1 MTTTQNTSQP
11 LPPVDAMT
19 LKRWLHDGAEIAF
32 LDVREHG
39 QYGEAHPFYATTLPY
54 SRLEIEIARLVPRR
68 STRIVLLDEGDGV
81 AQRAARAL
89 QELGYGDVR
98 TLDGG
103 MPAWRAAGLVVFAGV
118 NLPSKTFGELA
129 EHLLHT
135 PRITATDLAARQQR
149 GEDLIVLDGR
159 PYTEYGKMNIP
170 DAVCCPN
177 GELALRAQTLAPNPA
192 TTIVINCAG
201 RTRSIIGAQTLIDL
215 GVPNPVLALENG
227 TQGWYLA
234 DLQLEH
240 GSSRKYPEAIDP
252 AQLPVLRERAQRL
265 ARSLDVPTIDA
276 AQASAWLTETG
287 RNTYLCDV
295 RTPEE
300 YAAGTLPGAQHAP
313 GGQLIQAT
321 DQYVGVRGARIV
333 LFDDEGVRAPVVAAW
348 LIRMGW
354 EVYVLA
360 DGLRSGVSV
369 PVAMHSARTTPAAN
383 AANVE
388 SIAGAALAAAVR
400 EGATLVDVRPSMSY
414 RKAHVQGARWSIRP
428 RLQALALA
436 PQTEVILL
444 AEDAAVGALAARELQ
459 TLGVTRVR
467 INTDTPAAWRD
478 AGLAVEASPAQPTDA
493 DCIDYLF
500 FVHDRHDGNKAAAR
514 QYIAW
519 ETNLINQIDAQER
532 AGFRLP
538 EDHTPG

>member
-1 MTTTQNTSQP
+1 MTTTQNTLPP
-11 LPPVDAMT
+11 LAPVDAPT
-19 LKRWLHDGAEIAF
+19 LKRWLHDGGEIAF

-54 SRLEIEIARLVPRR
+54 SRLEIDVARLVPRR

-81 AQRAARAL
+81 AARAATAL
-89 QELGYGDVR
+89 RHLGYTDVR

-103 MPAWRAAGLVVFAGV
+103 MPAWRAAGLVAFAGV

-135 PRITATDLAARQQR
+135 PRITATDLAERQQR
-149 GEDLIVLDGR
+149 GDDLIVLDGR
-159 PYTEYGKMNIP
+159 PYSEYGKMNIP
-170 DAVCCPN
+170 DAICCPN
-177 GELALRAQTLAPNPA
+177 GELALRAQTLAPDPA

-240 GSSRKYPEAIDP
+240 GSQRKYPAAIDP
-252 AQLPVLRERAQRL
+252 AQLPALRERAQGL
-265 ARSLDVPTIDA
+265 ARSLDVPVIDA
-276 AQASAWLTETG
+276 AQANAWLAESG

-300 YAAGTLPGAQHAP
+300 YAAGTLPGAQHTP

-354 EVYVLA
+354 DVYVLA
-360 DGLRSGVSV
+360 DGLRSG
-369 PVAMHSARTTPAAN
+369 ASAPAAQDTGR
-383 AANVE
+383 AAPKAVE
-388 SIAGAALAAAVR
+388 AIASTALAAAVQ

-414 RKAHVQGARWSIRP
+414 RKAHLRGARWSIRP

-436 PQTEVILL
+436 PTAEVILL
-444 AEDAAVGALAARELQ
+444 AEDAAVGALAAQELAS
-459 TLGVTRVR
+459 LGITRVR
-467 INTDTPAAWRD
+467 VNTDTPSAWRA
-478 AGLAVEASPAQPTDA
+478 AGLAVDASPAEPADA

-519 ETNLINQIDAQER
+519 ETNLVNQIDAQER
-532 AGFRLP
+532 AGFKLP
-538 EDHTPG
+538 EGSLTI